1 MDITIILLIVNVF
14 AAVAVIGLTL
24 IQQPKGDM
32 GSAFGGGGSQSMF
45 GSRGSA
51 NFLTKST
58 SWMCFLFFASSLTL
72 AYMYAQQNT
81 DEGVV
86 DQSVLEETNTSSL
99 PAIPSSTTESNDSD
113 AAATSSLPE
122 IPVDE
127 AAGVVDTAIESG
139 AEEVT
144 EAINAVENSVEEAT
158 SEIESKIQEA
168 TDIVEEEVNQ

>member
-58 SWMCFLFFASSLTL
+58 SWMCFIFFASSLTL
-72 AYMYAQQNT
+72 AYMYAQKNT
-81 DEGVV
+81 NEGVV
-86 DQSVLEETNTSSL
+86 DESVIEEVTDL
-99 PAIPSSTTESNDSD
+99 PEIVDPVSASSD
-113 AAATSSLPE
+113 AVSELPE

-127 AAGVVDTAIESG
+127 AANVVDAAVEGGAEVVESVEDATAEAAQEIENQIES
-139 AEEVT
+139 V
-144 EAINAVENSVEEAT
+144 VEP
-158 SEIESKIQEA
+158 IE
-168 TDIVEEEVNQ
+168 DEVNQ

>member
-58 SWMCFLFFASSLTL
+58 SWMCFVFFASSLTL
-72 AYMYAQQNT
+72 AYMYAQKNT
-81 DEGVV
+81 DAGVV
-86 DQSVLEETNTSSL
+86 DQSVIEEVTDL
-99 PAIPSSTTESNDSD
+99 PEISASASVSPDSD
-113 AAATSSLPE
+113 GELPS

-127 AAGVVDTAIESG
+127 AKNSIDAAVEDETKALESIEEGVSESTQELEKQ
-139 AEEVT
+139 AESVVEP
-144 EAINAVENSVEEAT
+144 INA
-158 SEIESKIQEA
+158 EI
-168 TDIVEEEVNQ
+168 NQ